1 MSVELE
7 RTYVPFK
14 DWKEKSKQTEYTE
27 STPLLAPDGT
37 LLAKGWARHNVFE
50 YNRDYVKT
58 GIMSRKEWDFYNI
71 VNVDD
76 QMQVL
81 VSFANINIGGYV
93 AAKLVDLKTGEV
105 IVDACQYFLGAN
117 KHVPPAKGDV
127 PNRFKDKIGGTE
139 FDFNT
144 METERTLWFRKMHKG
159 KLVECNISMDIMPGL
174 ENITTVLPFDEDE
187 KKYFMTTKQL
197 CMPCGGTFKIGDD
210 YVYEFSK
217 ENTFCALDWGRVNTV
232 HKMVWYWGSGTQY
245 ITDGKGDRHL
255 FGFEITWAIGNESN
269 ATETCLFF
277 DGKAHKFGAVDVE
290 KFPKDRFMEP
300 WKFISED
307 GRFNL
312 TMMPTIDNH
321 TDVDFKVG
329 RMNCH
334 QIFGIWNGDVTLDD
348 GTKLE
353 IKDLFAFCEY
363 VENRW

>member
-37 LLAKGWARHNVFE
+37 LLAKGWARKNVFE

-71 VNVDD
+71 TDGKM
-76 QMQVL
+76 QML

-105 IVDACQYFLGAN
+105 IIDAIQYFIGGK
-117 KHVPPAKGDV
+117 KHIPPAKGDAV
-127 PNRFKDKIGGTE
+127 NRFKDKIGSAE

-144 METERTLWFRKMHKG
+144 KETERTLWFKKLHKG
-159 KLVECNISMDIMPGL
+159 KKVECNVQMDIMPGL
-174 ENITTVLPFDEDE
+174 ENITTVLPFEGD
-187 KKYFMTTKQL
+187 KTKYFMTTKQF
-197 CMPCGGTFKIGDD
+197 CMPCEAVFRIDD
-210 YVYEFSK
+210 FTYEFSK
-217 ENTFCALDWGRVNTV
+217 DEAFCTLDWGRVNTP
-232 HKMVWYWGSGTQY
+232 HEMVWYWGSASTY
-245 ITDGKGDRHL
+245 IPDENGVKHL
-255 FGFEITWAIGNESN
+255 LGFEITWAIGDESN
-269 ATETCLFF
+269 ATETCILY
-277 DGKAHKFGAVDVE
+277 DGKVHKFGAVDVE
-290 KFPKDRFMEP
+290 KFPKDRFMEE

-307 GRFNL
+307 GRFNM
-312 TMMPTIDNH
+312 TMTPTLDNH
-321 TDVDFKVG
+321 TDADFLIG

-334 QIFGIWNGDVTLDD
+334 QIFGVWNGDVTLDD
-348 GTKLE
+348 GKKIE
-353 IKDLFAFCEY
+353 IKDLFTFCEY